1 MRKINLV
8 FTTLLVLL
16 FLSSFAKAQTEKLD
30 NLAACAGVVI
40 GNGAVDFYLG
50 DEQSFDVAANIAYS
64 AYLSEVFSAGHQ
76 QNDLQVADQILGA
89 NVDKIINAHNS
100 ENFTADVYEE
110 VVGCYRALA
119 KQLMEGAE
127 TIINNQSKWNELKN
141 TSIETLKR
149 TLSAGHIDVY
159 LENSIHIFPRTRGYF
174 FLLNL
179 NLSCRAEYLFRTEE
193 TILFFQRVP
202 PSVVKPF
209 SFRSLAI
216 LLQPNPSI

>member
-1 MRKINLV
+1 MRKIKSV

-16 FLSSFAKAQTEKLD
+16 FLSSLAKAQTEKLD

-64 AYLSEVFSAGHQ
+64 AYLSEVFSGEYQ
-76 QNDLQVADQILGA
+76 QNDLQIADQILGG
-89 NVDKIINAHNS
+89 NVDKIINAHNT
-100 ENFTADVYEE
+100 ENFTSDVYEE
-110 VVGCYRALA
+110 VVSCYRGLA

-149 TLSAGHIDVY
+149 MLRAG
-159 LENSIHIFPRTRGYF
+159 
-174 FLLNL
+174 
-179 NLSCRAEYLFRTEE
+179 
-193 TILFFQRVP
+193 
-202 PSVVKPF
+202 
-209 SFRSLAI
+209 
-216 LLQPNPSI
+216 

>member
-1 MRKINLV
+1 MRIFKSVLSI
-8 FTTLLVLL
+8 FITLL

-64 AYLSEVFSAGHQ
+64 AYLSEVFSGEYQ
-76 QNDLQVADQILGA
+76 QNDLQVADKILGG
-89 NVDKIINAHNS
+89 NVDKIINAHNA
-100 ENFTADVYEE
+100 ENFTANVYEE

-119 KQLMEGAE
+119 KQLMEEAE

-149 TLSAGHIDVY
+149 MLRAG
-159 LENSIHIFPRTRGYF
+159 
-174 FLLNL
+174 
-179 NLSCRAEYLFRTEE
+179 
-193 TILFFQRVP
+193 
-202 PSVVKPF
+202 
-209 SFRSLAI
+209 
-216 LLQPNPSI
+216 

>member
-1 MRKINLV
+1 MRKINLF
-8 FTTLLVLL
+8 FTTFLVLL

-64 AYLSEVFSAGHQ
+64 AYLSEVFSQGYQ

-100 ENFTADVYEE
+100 ENFTSDVYEE

-149 TLSAGHIDVY
+149 MLRAG
-159 LENSIHIFPRTRGYF
+159 
-174 FLLNL
+174 
-179 NLSCRAEYLFRTEE
+179 
-193 TILFFQRVP
+193 
-202 PSVVKPF
+202 
-209 SFRSLAI
+209 
-216 LLQPNPSI
+216 

>member
-1 MRKINLV
+1 MRKIKSV
-8 FTTLLVLL
+8 FATLLVLL

-64 AYLSEVFSAGHQ
+64 AYLSEVFSGAYQ
-76 QNDLQVADQILGA
+76 QDDLQVADKILGG

-100 ENFTADVYEE
+100 ENFTADVYEA
-110 VVGCYRALA
+110 VGSCYRALS

-149 TLSAGHIDVY
+149 MLRAG
-159 LENSIHIFPRTRGYF
+159 
-174 FLLNL
+174 
-179 NLSCRAEYLFRTEE
+179 
-193 TILFFQRVP
+193 
-202 PSVVKPF
+202 
-209 SFRSLAI
+209 
-216 LLQPNPSI
+216 

>member
-1 MRKINLV
+1 MRIITSV
-8 FTTLLVLL
+8 ISIFIALL
-16 FLSSFAKAQTEKLD
+16 FLSPFAKAQTQKLD

-64 AYLSEVFSAGHQ
+64 AYLSEVFSGGYQ
-76 QNDLQVADQILGA
+76 QNDLQVADRILGA

-110 VVGCYRALA
+110 VVACYRTLS

-127 TIINNQSKWNELKN
+127 TIIKNKSKWNELKN

-149 TLSAGHIDVY
+149 MLRAG
-159 LENSIHIFPRTRGYF
+159 
-174 FLLNL
+174 
-179 NLSCRAEYLFRTEE
+179 
-193 TILFFQRVP
+193 
-202 PSVVKPF
+202 
-209 SFRSLAI
+209 
-216 LLQPNPSI
+216 